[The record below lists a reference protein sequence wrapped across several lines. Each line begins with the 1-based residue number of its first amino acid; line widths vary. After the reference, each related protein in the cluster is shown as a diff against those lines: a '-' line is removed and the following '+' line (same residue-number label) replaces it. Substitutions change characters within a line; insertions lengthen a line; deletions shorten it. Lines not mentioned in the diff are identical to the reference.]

1 MVRSLIEQTLKPHW
15 LLLACNPRY
24 KILFALSMLHYDRR
38 GEMQSILREYNPE
51 SDCRGMRVGEFDQA
65 KHFPSSLWLRVVG

>member
-1 MVRSLIEQTLKPHW
+1 
-15 LLLACNPRY
+15 
-24 KILFALSMLHYDRR
+24 MLHYDRR

-51 SDCRGMRVGEFDQA
+51 SDCRGMRVGEYDQA